1 MLYSPNIIMNY
12 NEKVNDVSRNYLVYL
27 CLMLTMDEVISFF
40 YK

>member
-12 NEKVNDVSRNYLVYL
+12 NEKVNDVSRNYFFYL

-40 YK
+40 L